1 MTTNL
6 HSNALEPDADN
17 RGAVDLR
24 ATVAAIQQDSR
35 KGLLWNVVLL
45 VAAATILFFNSGGYA
60 AYSVALGGILGS
72 ANLLAISWLTSRILT
87 QGNEGM
93 GSTMAL
99 VGAKFVA
106 LIGVVGAIVLLL
118 KPALLPFLIGFST
131 SLPII
136 IGICVLRFGR

>member
-6 HSNALEPDADN
+6 HSNALEPDADT
-17 RGAVDLR
+17 RGTVDLR
-24 ATVAAIQQDSR
+24 ATAAAIQQDSR
-35 KGLLWNVVLL
+35 KGLFWNAVLL
-45 VAAATILFFNSGGYA
+45 VAATTILFFNAGGYA

-87 QGNEGM
+87 RGNEGM

-131 SLPII
+131 SLPIV